1 MAEEFI
7 KRAAPGR
14 IEAYSSSFESGK
26 IGPLP
31 VAVMKEEGIDLPTCA
46 PKSVYDRFMEKEVFD
61 YVITLCHAATT
72 EQCPIFKTN
81 IDVMYAKKA
90 IRLSWSI
97 PGFMSLEGTDDEQK
111 SKARQ
116 IRDQIKKEVLQFLS
130 HLGIKTF
137 ME

>member
-7 KRAAPGR
+7 KRAAPER

-31 VAVMKEEGIDLPTCA
+31 VAVMKEEGIDLPTEA

-90 IRLSWSI
+90 KRLSWSI
-97 PGFMSLEGTDDEQK
+97 PGFLSLEGTDDERK
-111 SKARQ
+111 SKARK

-130 HLGIKTF
+130 QLGIKTF
-137 ME
+137 MK